1 MAGAGWSKNQVK
13 KRFNQK
19 QQKSTCPILEIPESI
34 TVLVRPGKYEITEA
48 IGISTMWRT
57 TQVKIQRMQV
67 PKGRVYVQPE
77 EAKAESSLELKE
89 SDDESE
95 ETFLNDVIIESK
107 TRRRNEPVIRVFRG
121 QLVLD
126 SIKLEHYSPGVD
138 IWNGNAAIQV
148 QPSVNMTPIPFIL
161 SSVPEAS
168 AVLNRVDVRSYSGRG
183 VVAVEGGHVHL
194 EDCHIHHCA
203 ATGLYVGGNTSL
215 VVLKSTD
222 VVYNGMGNQ
231 RTGGIARGHSGV
243 YVEQSKAELQ
253 NCSVSQNTS
262 SGITVIAPD
271 NSALKL
277 SDSEVVANGCTPMEI
292 PNPMD
297 PSAVDRNN
305 RVAVIG
311 TPKPRSI
318 MLRSS

>member
-1 MAGAGWSKNQVK
+1 
-13 KRFNQK
+13 
-19 QQKSTCPILEIPESI
+19 
-34 TVLVRPGKYEITEA
+34 
-48 IGISTMWRT
+48 
-57 TQVKIQRMQV
+57 
-67 PKGRVYVQPE
+67 
-77 EAKAESSLELKE
+77 
-89 SDDESE
+89 
-95 ETFLNDVIIESK
+95 
-107 TRRRNEPVIRVFRG
+107 
-121 QLVLD
+121 
-126 SIKLEHYSPGVD
+126 
-138 IWNGNAAIQV
+138 
-148 QPSVNMTPIPFIL
+148 
-161 SSVPEAS
+161 
-168 AVLNRVDVRSYSGRG
+168 
-183 VVAVEGGHVHL
+183 
-194 EDCHIHHCA
+194 
-203 ATGLYVGGNTSL
+203 
-215 VVLKSTD
+215 VLKSTD